1 MEERKFR
8 KEKIEN
14 IIRET
19 SAMFFETEGTRDALI
34 SVTRVEAD
42 DKLQNATI
50 FVSVM
55 PSVKEAGFMDF
66 AKRHMDELRRK
77 VQDSLPS
84 ARSPF
89 LSVEIDAGEKLAGL
103 IERL

>member
-14 IIRET
+14 IVRET
-19 SAMFFETEGTRDALI
+19 AAMFFETEGTRDALV
-34 SVTRVEAD
+34 SVTRVESD
-42 DKLQNATI
+42 DKIINTTVFI
-50 FVSVM
+50 SVM
-55 PSVKEAGFMDF
+55 PDSKEAGVMDF
-66 AKRHMDELRRK
+66 AKRHINDLRKK
-77 VQDSLPS
+77 VQAALPS
-84 ARSPF
+84 ARAPF